1 MAAFRSLLL
10 KFPLAGCQLNP
21 VGGRPQLLRGFK
33 CPFLLL
39 FSRRSWPLFRLVA
52 LASARVAVVRFKD
65 PASVARGM
73 GPVCSALQAADNRS
87 GGDSGPAFRFLTD
100 PAFGV
105 AVVFGY
111 DSALGRSGPFY
122 ANVPLFLSGKG
133 DYQCGYDGSGP
144 AGLALNIAEQALKLA
159 GFDGPRFVPFSSHP
173 DESCFKASYAMMQD
187 LKRAFTGSVALTDRL
202 NRIKYE
208 TIAGWVSA
216 WLAENSDSWAFDA

>member
-1 MAAFRSLLL
+1 MSVSSALQPSF
-10 KFPLAGCQLNP
+10 
-21 VGGRPQLLRGFK
+21 
-33 CPFLLL
+33 
-39 FSRRSWPLFRLVA
+39 
-52 LASARVAVVRFKD
+52 LASVPSRGAGKCSRCGRALKD

-73 GPVCSALQAADNRS
+73 GPVCSALQAADDRS

-111 DSALGRSGPFY
+111 DKALGRSGPFY
-122 ANVPLFLSGKG
+122 ANVPFFLAGKG

-159 GFDGPRFVPFSSHP
+159 GFDGPRFVPYSSHP
-173 DESCFKASYAMMQD
+173 DEACFRASYAMMQD
-187 LKRAFTGSVALTDRL
+187 LKRAFTGSVASTDRL

-216 WLAENSDSWAFDA
+216 WLADNADSWAFDRLADNSDSWAFGA